1 MDQTALCFCRDN
13 NLQVRVFNADEK
25 DGFEKAISGEEIGTF
40 LKINMLEEIKQETL
54 ERMEKSISSLES
66 SLQKIRTGRANPS
79 LLDAIQIDYYGN
91 MTPLSQVSNISVQDA
106 KTLLIS
112 PWEKNLVPDIEKAIQ
127 SSDLGINPATSGDVI
142 RVILPDLT
150 EETRRDLI
158 KVAKSEAENSKI
170 ALRNQRRDANG
181 LLKEYLKEK
190 EISEDDERRGQEII
204 QNLTDDFI
212 SKVEQLLELKEK
224 DLLEI

>member
-1 MDQTALCFCRDN
+1 
-13 NLQVRVFNADEK
+13 
-25 DGFEKAISGEEIGTF
+25 
-40 LKINMLEEIKQETL
+40 MLEEIKQETL

-112 PWEKNLVPDIEKAIQ
+112 PWEKNLVPDIEKAIH

>member
-1 MDQTALCFCRDN
+1 
-13 NLQVRVFNADEK
+13 
-25 DGFEKAISGEEIGTF
+25 
-40 LKINMLEEIKQETL
+40 MLEEIKQETL
-54 ERMEKSISSLES
+54 ERMEKSITSLES
-66 SLQKIRTGRANPS
+66 SLQKLRTGRANPA
-79 LLDAIQIDYYGN
+79 LLDSIQIDYYGN

-112 PWEKNLVPDIEKAIQ
+112 PWEKNLVPDIEKAIHT
-127 SSDLGINPATSGDVI
+127 SDLGINPATSGDVI

-204 QNLTDDFI
+204 QKLTDDFI
-212 SKVEQLLELKEK
+212 SKVEQLFVSKEK

>member
-1 MDQTALCFCRDN
+1 
-13 NLQVRVFNADEK
+13 
-25 DGFEKAISGEEIGTF
+25 
-40 LKINMLEEIKQETL
+40 MLEEIKQETL

-112 PWEKNLVPDIEKAIQ
+112 PWEKNLVPDIEKASQ

>member
-1 MDQTALCFCRDN
+1 
-13 NLQVRVFNADEK
+13 
-25 DGFEKAISGEEIGTF
+25 
-40 LKINMLEEIKQETL
+40 MLEEIKQETL

-66 SLQKIRTGRANPS
+66 SLQKIRKGRANTS

-112 PWEKNLVPDIEKAIQ
+112 PWEKNLVPEIEKAIQ

>member
-1 MDQTALCFCRDN
+1 
-13 NLQVRVFNADEK
+13 
-25 DGFEKAISGEEIGTF
+25 
-40 LKINMLEEIKQETL
+40 MLEEIKQETL

-112 PWEKNLVPDIEKAIQ
+112 PWEKNLVPDIERAIQ

-158 KVAKSEAENSKI
+158 KIAKSEAENSKI

-212 SKVEQLLELKEK
+212 SRVEQLLELKEK

>member
-1 MDQTALCFCRDN
+1 
-13 NLQVRVFNADEK
+13 
-25 DGFEKAISGEEIGTF
+25 
-40 LKINMLEEIKQETL
+40 MLEEIKQETL

-127 SSDLGINPATSGDVI
+127 SSDLGLNPATSGDVI

>member
-1 MDQTALCFCRDN
+1 
-13 NLQVRVFNADEK
+13 
-25 DGFEKAISGEEIGTF
+25 
-40 LKINMLEEIKQETL
+40 MLEEIKQETL

-170 ALRNQRRDANG
+170 ALRNQRRDAKG

>member
-1 MDQTALCFCRDN
+1 
-13 NLQVRVFNADEK
+13 
-25 DGFEKAISGEEIGTF
+25 
-40 LKINMLEEIKQETL
+40 MLEEIKQETL

-142 RVILPDLT
+142 RVILSDLT

-224 DLLEI
+224 DLLEIYFP

>member
-1 MDQTALCFCRDN
+1 
-13 NLQVRVFNADEK
+13 
-25 DGFEKAISGEEIGTF
+25 
-40 LKINMLEEIKQETL
+40 MLEEIKQETL
-54 ERMEKSISSLES
+54 ERMEKSITSLES
-66 SLQKIRTGRANPS
+66 SLQKLRTGRANPA
-79 LLDAIQIDYYGN
+79 LLDSIQIDYYGN
-91 MTPLSQVSNISVQDA
+91 LTPLSQVSNISVQDA

-127 SSDLGINPATSGDVI
+127 TSDLGINPSTSGDVI

-190 EISEDDERRGQEII
+190 EISEDEERRGQEII

-212 SKVEQLLELKEK
+212 SKVEQLVVSKEK

>member
-1 MDQTALCFCRDN
+1 MGKLKDQLAGIAALIAA
-13 NLQVRVFNADEK
+13 VVAIGG
-25 DGFEKAISGEEIGTF
+25 GFAKYGELTE
-40 LKINMLEEIKQETL
+40 KINMLEEIKQETL

>member
-1 MDQTALCFCRDN
+1 
-13 NLQVRVFNADEK
+13 
-25 DGFEKAISGEEIGTF
+25 
-40 LKINMLEEIKQETL
+40 MLEEIKQETL

-127 SSDLGINPATSGDVI
+127 SSDLGINPATSGDII

-212 SKVEQLLELKEK
+212 SKVEQLLDLKEK

>member
-1 MDQTALCFCRDN
+1 
-13 NLQVRVFNADEK
+13 
-25 DGFEKAISGEEIGTF
+25 
-40 LKINMLEEIKQETL
+40 MLEEIKQETL

-190 EISEDDERRGQEII
+190 EISEDEERRGQEII

>member
-1 MDQTALCFCRDN
+1 
-13 NLQVRVFNADEK
+13 
-25 DGFEKAISGEEIGTF
+25 
-40 LKINMLEEIKQETL
+40 MLEEIKQETL
-54 ERMEKSISSLES
+54 ERMEKSISSLEG

-158 KVAKSEAENSKI
+158 KIAKSEAENSKI

>member
-1 MDQTALCFCRDN
+1 
-13 NLQVRVFNADEK
+13 
-25 DGFEKAISGEEIGTF
+25 
-40 LKINMLEEIKQETL
+40 MLEEIKQETL
-54 ERMEKSISSLES
+54 ERMEKSVSSLES

-158 KVAKSEAENSKI
+158 KVAKSEVENSKI

>member
-1 MDQTALCFCRDN
+1 
-13 NLQVRVFNADEK
+13 
-25 DGFEKAISGEEIGTF
+25 
-40 LKINMLEEIKQETL
+40 MLEEIKQETL

-91 MTPLSQVSNISVQDA
+91 MTPLSQLSNISVQDA

-112 PWEKNLVPDIEKAIQ
+112 PWEKNLVPDIERAIQ

>member
-1 MDQTALCFCRDN
+1 
-13 NLQVRVFNADEK
+13 
-25 DGFEKAISGEEIGTF
+25 
-40 LKINMLEEIKQETL
+40 MLEEIKQETL

-212 SKVEQLLELKEK
+212 SKVEQLLELKRKTYLKFSFYDEQF
-224 DLLEI
+224 IQ